1 MNKRKEYL
9 IVALFLVI
17 FFALALHSITQKSII
32 NDELVHI
39 TAGYSYLKTG
49 DFRLNTEHP
58 PLIKIISAIPL
69 LFLNPHLPL
78 EDPAWEAALTQPIT
92 QWNLGARFFF
102 TYNNNPDQI
111 LFWARL
117 PMLLIGL
124 LLGIYLYKWAKEL
137 YGQKAGFLALLLFT
151 FSPNLLANT
160 RLVTTDMGVTTF
172 IFITFYYIWKYNQ
185 TNTKK
190 YLYLSGLFFGLT
202 LASKYTALYFI
213 PIIAV
218 LCLYEAGK
226 NKKKLIQQTKNF
238 SILMLIA
245 IAILILSYGIVNFPK
260 FLTGLLQVTIH
271 SVVGHRSYL
280 FGTFSE
286 TGFLYYYPLVFLIK
300 TPIATIALI
309 ILTIILARKVKQKN
323 ENMYF
328 LIIISLFILITI
340 INKINIGLRHILPIY
355 PFLFLYCSKI
365 TKTKFKAKNVIL
377 IALAIFY
384 IFSTL
389 NAHPHY
395 LPYFNEAIGQENGY
409 KYVIDSNIDWGQ
421 DLKGLKKYMVK
432 NNIPKIKMAYFGV
445 GSRDYRNIEW
455 EEVSCKPQTGLI
467 AVSANQLTG
476 FTPKDHTCLWWL
488 RESQPIDNI
497 GYSIFIYNLT
507 TEQVNSFLQL
517 SCQQTCENKCQE
529 VEKTFEHSFYNET
542 CRCNCT

>member
-1 MNKRKEYL
+1 MNKRKECL

-58 PLIKIISAIPL
+58 PLIKLISAIPL
-69 LFLNPHLPL
+69 LVLNPYLPL
-78 EDPAWEAALTQPIT
+78 EEPSWEAALTRPIT
-92 QWNLGARFFF
+92 QWNLGAKFFF
-102 TYNNNPDQI
+102 IYNNNPDQI

-137 YGQKAGFLALLLFT
+137 YGQKAGFLALLLFA
-151 FSPNLLANT
+151 FSPNLLAHT

-190 YLYLSGLFFGLT
+190 NLYLSGLFFGLT

-226 NKKKLIQQTKNF
+226 NKKKLIQQAKNF

-260 FLTGLLQVTIH
+260 FFTGLLQVTIH
-271 SVVGHRSYL
+271 SAVGHQSYL

-328 LIIISLFILITI
+328 LIIIGLFLVITI

-365 TKTKFKAKNVIL
+365 TKIKFKAKNVIL
-377 IALAIFY
+377 IVLAIFY

-395 LPYFNEAIGQENGY
+395 LPYFNEGIGQENGY
-409 KYVIDSNIDWGQ
+409 KYVVDSNIDWGQ

-432 NNIPKIKMAYFGV
+432 NNIKKIKMAYFGLD
-445 GSRDYRNIEW
+445 SRDYRNIDW
-455 EEVSCKPQTGLI
+455 EEFSCKPQTGLI
-467 AVSANQLTG
+467 AISANRLTG
-476 FTPKDHTCLWWL
+476 FTPKDRTCYWWL
-488 RESQPIDNI
+488 RDSQPIDNI

-507 TEQVNSFLQL
+507 KEQIGSFLQL
-517 SCQQTCENKCQE
+517 SCQQGCENKCQE
-529 VEKTFEHSFYNET
+529 VEKTLEHSFYNET
-542 CRCNCT
+542 CRCNCI